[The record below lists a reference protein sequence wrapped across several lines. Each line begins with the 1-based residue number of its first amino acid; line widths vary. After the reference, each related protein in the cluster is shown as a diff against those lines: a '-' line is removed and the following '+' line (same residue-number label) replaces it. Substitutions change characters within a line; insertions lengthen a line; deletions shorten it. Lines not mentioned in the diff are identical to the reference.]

1 MMLFLLLNGN
11 SGDDII
17 LVSIIS
23 SGSIESSNFSHGL
36 DDVVK
41 ITLDVSWQVS
51 ADTEFELL
59 QNGRGHAPD
68 RKTIFRA
75 AVELE
80 RKAIISIE
88 DGGTANNCEA
98 VITGTT

>member
-51 ADTEFELL
+51 QILNSNYCKTEGVTL
-59 QNGRGHAPD
+59 QAE
-68 RKTIFRA
+68 KTIFRA

-88 DGGTANNCEA
+88 DGGTPNNCEA
-98 VITGTT
+98 VITRTT